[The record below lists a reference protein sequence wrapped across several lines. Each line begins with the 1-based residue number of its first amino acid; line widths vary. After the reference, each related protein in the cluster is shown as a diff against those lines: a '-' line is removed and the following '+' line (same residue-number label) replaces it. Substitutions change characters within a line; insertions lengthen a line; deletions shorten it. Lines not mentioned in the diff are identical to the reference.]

1 MRTIILVAAIAALAA
16 PAFAAG
22 SWTAVPVQPSTKS
35 SFAGSGVIWSC
46 AANGCHATSDTS
58 TADELSEC
66 KALARQLGPLSA
78 FAGRAAPF
86 AEARLAACNAAA
98 TKSKH

>member
-1 MRTIILVAAIAALAA
+1 MRTIILAAAIAAFAA

-22 SWTAVPVQPSTKS
+22 SWTAVPVQPSTKTA
-35 SFAGSGVIWSC
+35 FAGSAVIWTC
-46 AANGCHATSDTS
+46 AAGGCHATSDTF

-66 KALARQLGPLSA
+66 KALARKLGPISS
-78 FAGRAAPF
+78 FTGRAAF

-98 TKSKH
+98 PKPKH